1 MFRITRADQ
10 QHAAAVEQLRI
21 GAYRAAPEFQLCD
34 ERSLYWGSEDTEAI
48 VLAVWHDDVIVSTI
62 RGNLVRDRAQA
73 EHFLEC
79 DLADIPVSYPALLLG
94 RAATAAT
101 FARHGLHSLLRYVL
115 IRAARDCAI
124 ACVTGIVIDGAPRTR
139 LMHRLGYEYFAPQ
152 RTWSPMF
159 IPNTRALIAVLSRM
173 SFATALGT
181 LEREVDVSCVSE
193 SVCAEVARQLASAQ
207 TGCTQ

>member
-1 MFRITRADQ
+1 MFRITRAAR
-10 QHAAAVEQLRI
+10 QHAAAIEQLRRD
-21 GAYRAAPEFQLCD
+21 AYRAAPDFQLCD
-34 ERSLYWGSEDTEAI
+34 ERSLNWGSEDTDGI
-48 VLAVWHDDVIVSTI
+48 VLALWHDDAIVSTT

-79 DLADIPVSYPALLLG
+79 DLADIPVTYPALLLG

-101 FARHGLHSLLRYVL
+101 FARHGLHSLLRYVF

-139 LMHRLGYEYFAPQ
+139 LMHRLGYEYFAPHH
-152 RTWSPMF
+152 TFSAMF
-159 IPNTRALIAVLSRM
+159 IPNTQALVAVLSRT
-173 SFATALGT
+173 SFATTLST

-193 SVCAEVARQLASAQ
+193 SVCAEVARLLALAQ
-207 TGCTQ
+207 TGHTQ